1 MSSHGTKP
9 NVLLI
14 CADQW
19 RGDCISAL
27 GHRNVRTPN
36 LDALMAESV
45 TFTQHFGQCT
55 PCGPSR
61 TSLLTGMYLMNHRSG
76 RNGTPLD
83 ARHTNLALEARKLGY
98 EPALFGYTDTTPDPR
113 KMHPNDP
120 ALTAYDEGVMPG
132 FATPLH
138 LPEDMGKWV
147 AHLKSLGYDF
157 PNGRDDVF
165 RPKPGFV
172 KPDDRGFR
180 FIPTIF
186 PAQLS
191 ETAFLTDEFI
201 KWLLVRES
209 KPWFAHFVF
218 FRPHPPIIA
227 PEPYNAAV
235 HPKDVDFPVR
245 KASPEEEGGQH
256 PLLAHE
262 LTNVARP
269 DAYDEHNPIDLVHT
283 NDLEIRQM
291 RATYYGLI
299 EEMDHH
305 LGRIISHLKAT
316 GQFDR
321 TLIIVT
327 SDHAEMLGDHYVW
340 GKEIYFDGSFH
351 LPLVVRDPRTEADST
366 RGSRINS
373 FTEAI
378 DVMPTIL
385 DWLGAASPRTV
396 DGRSFLPFL
405 RGQVPHA
412 WREEVYFEHDFRN
425 VRSQKVERALNLNS
439 DECSYAVIR
448 DAKFKYV
455 HFAALPP
462 LLFDIVSDP
471 QEMKNLAGLPSY
483 LATELA
489 YAQKLLSWRLLNQE
503 RTLTNMHVGEGGVY
517 EHRRQ

>member
-1 MSSHGTKP
+1 MTKQTQKP

-36 LDALMAESV
+36 LDALMAESA
-45 TFTQHFGQCT
+45 TFTRHFGQCT

-113 KMHPNDP
+113 GKHPSDP
-120 ALTAYDEGVMPG
+120 ALTAYDEGIMPG
-132 FATPLH
+132 FAAPLH
-138 LPEDMGKWV
+138 LPEDMGKWIS
-147 AHLKSLGYDF
+147 HLKSLGYDI
-157 PNGRDDVF
+157 PQGRDDAF
-165 RPKPGFV
+165 KPRPGFE
-172 KPDDRGFR
+172 KPLDRGFR
-180 FIPTIF
+180 FIPTLF
-186 PAQLS
+186 KAEHS

-227 PEPYNAAV
+227 PEPYNANV
-235 HPKDVDFPVR
+235 HPSDVEFPVR
-245 KASPEEEGGQH
+245 KTTPEEEGRQH
-256 PLLAHE
+256 PLLRHE
-262 LTNVARP
+262 LHNVARP
-269 DAYDEHNPIDLVHT
+269 DAYDEHNPLDLVRAE
-283 NDLEIRQM
+283 DLEIRQM
-291 RATYYGLI
+291 KATYYGLI

-305 LGRIISHLKAT
+305 LGRIIGYLKKS

-351 LPLVVRDPRTEADST
+351 LPLVIRDSKTEANAT
-366 RGSRINS
+366 RGKRIDA

-378 DVMPTIL
+378 DILPTIL
-385 DWLGAASPRTV
+385 DWLSAKKPMSADGASL
-396 DGRSFLPFL
+396 LPL
-405 RGQVPHA
+405 LHGHTPSN
-412 WREEVYFEHDFRN
+412 WRDAVFFEHDFRN
-425 VRSQKVERALNLNS
+425 VRSQNVENALGITS

-448 DAKFKYV
+448 DSKFKYI

-462 LLFDIVSDP
+462 LLFDIVNDP
-471 QEMKNLAGLPSY
+471 REMNNLAGRPEY
-483 LATELA
+483 LTVELA
-489 YAQKLLSWRLLNQE
+489 YAQRLLTWRLLNQE
-503 RTLTNMHVGEGGVY
+503 RLLTNMHVGEGGVF
-517 EHRRQ
+517 ERKAN